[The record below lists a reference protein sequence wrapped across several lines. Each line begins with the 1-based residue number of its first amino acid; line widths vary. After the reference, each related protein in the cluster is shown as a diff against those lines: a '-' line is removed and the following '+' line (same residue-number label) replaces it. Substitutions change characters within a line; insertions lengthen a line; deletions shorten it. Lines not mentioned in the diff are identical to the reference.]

1 MQSILAELQAAQRD
15 HQLINIYQAA
25 HDVVYTGYV
34 LFLNESGVVLQ
45 TYDDA
50 GLQDGMVY
58 LRLPI
63 IDEIEVDSDDLTSMQ
78 FRMQLAQDEH
88 FITSFQFAFQFVAAQ
103 PLLPQ
108 LLQQAQVRQ
117 TMLMFVLAN
126 DERYLEGRVHDVT
139 EDTVVLQL
147 FDKFDYTNQALLMLP
162 QTQIQLVEFQGKELS
177 LETYL
182 LRQQPL
188 PTHVLSQRA
197 TTPTAIQAMLK
208 GAEQDGRLVAL
219 GDANDNDMFFVG
231 FVNTVNTDSVVL
243 NLIDMNGQFGGYVL
257 MQLSELNSVTNQS
270 DYLHTMTAFVRRNQQ
285 RGLTKQPIL
294 NDERL
299 FDPSVDLF
307 RTLVQ
312 QALTFRRLI
321 RIRTSAWEG
330 AMVVL
335 PLAVDDETLTFRIF
349 ESESEDDPD
358 QMSIAFTELVEI
370 AFDYLDL
377 YLLTQEL
384 KASGEL

>member
-1 MQSILAELQAAQRD
+1 MQSIMAELQAAQRD
-15 HQLINIYQAA
+15 HQLINLYQAA

-63 IDEIEVDSDDLTSMQ
+63 IDEVEVESDDLTSMQ
-78 FRMQLAQDEH
+78 FRMQLAQNEH
-88 FITSFQFAFQFVAAQ
+88 FITSFQFAFQFTADQ

-108 LLQQAQVRQ
+108 LLQQAQARQ
-117 TMLMFVLAN
+117 NMLMFVLA
-126 DERYLEGRVHDVT
+126 DDARYLEGRVHDVT
-139 EDTVVLQL
+139 DKTVMLQL
-147 FDKFDYTNQALLMLP
+147 FDKFDYTNQALLLLP
-162 QTQIQLVEFQGKELS
+162 LDQIQLVEFQGKELS
-177 LETYL
+177 LESYL
-182 LRQQPL
+182 LRQHPL
-188 PTHVLSQRA
+188 PAHVQTQRA
-197 TTPTAIQAMLK
+197 TTPVAMTKMLRSAAQA
-208 GAEQDGRLVAL
+208 GRLVAL
-219 GDANDNDMFFVG
+219 GDAEDNDMFFVG
-231 FVNTVNTDSVVL
+231 FVNTINTDSVIL

-257 MQLSELNSVTNQS
+257 MRLSELNSVTDQS
-270 DYLHTMTAFVRRNQQ
+270 DYLHTMLAFVQRNQQ

-307 RTLVQ
+307 HALLQ
-312 QALTFRRLI
+312 QALTFRRLV
-321 RIRTSAWEG
+321 RVRLSVWDG

-335 PLAVDDETLTFRIF
+335 PTEILGQTLTFQIF
-349 ESESEDDPD
+349 ESESEDDPN
-358 QMSIAFTELVEI
+358 QMSVQLNEVQEI

>member
-34 LFLNESGVVLQ
+34 LFLNESGVVMQ

-63 IDEIEVDSDDLTSMQ
+63 IDEIEVESDDLTSMQ

-88 FITSFQFAFQFVAAQ
+88 FITSFQFAFQFVAVQ
-103 PLLPQ
+103 SLLPQ
-108 LLQQAQVRQ
+108 LLQQAQSRQ
-117 TMLMFVLAN
+117 TMLMFVLAD

-139 EDTVVLQL
+139 EDAVVLQL

-162 QTQIQLVEFQGKELS
+162 QAQIQLVEFQGKELS

-182 LRQQPL
+182 LRQHPL
-188 PTHVLSQRA
+188 PAHVLPQRA
-197 TTPTAIQAMLK
+197 TTPEAIQTMLQL
-208 GAEQDGRLVAL
+208 AEQDGRLVAL
-219 GDANDNDMFFVG
+219 GDADDNDMFFVG
-231 FVNTVNTDSVVL
+231 FVNTLNADSVVI

-257 MQLSELNSVTNQS
+257 MRLTELNSVTDAS
-270 DYLHTMTAFVRRNQQ
+270 DYLHTMRAFVQRNQQ

-307 RTLVQ
+307 RALLH
-312 QALTFRRLI
+312 QALTFHQLVRL
-321 RIRTSAWEG
+321 RLSVWDG

-335 PLAVDDETLTFRIF
+335 PIEMDDNTLTFRIF

-358 QMSIAFTELVEI
+358 QMSVAFSEVQEI

-384 KASGEL
+384 KSSGEL

>member
-188 PTHVLSQRA
+188 PTHVLPQRA
-197 TTPTAIQAMLK
+197 TTPTAIQTMLK